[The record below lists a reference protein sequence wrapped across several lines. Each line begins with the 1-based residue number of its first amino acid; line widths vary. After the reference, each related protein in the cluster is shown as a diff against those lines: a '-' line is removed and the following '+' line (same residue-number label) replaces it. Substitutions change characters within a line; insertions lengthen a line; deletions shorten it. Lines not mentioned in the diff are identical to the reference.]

1 MERALP
7 IRRLVW
13 VQRAAEAV
21 DDFVGGG
28 RLPLFFAWV
37 ACGVVVLLVLFVGY
51 MTVVAGL
58 PTEPDLTLQNYIDA
72 IDSYLFRRVLPN
84 TAVVGIGTVAVVL
97 FFSVPLAWLL
107 HRTNVP
113 LRELW
118 TTLIAVAV
126 IVPGFLKAMGWIL
139 LLSPK
144 IGLINKFL
152 MGLFGLEQAPFSI
165 TNVWG
170 IAFVQG
176 LMLTPTMFFLLAGP
190 VRSMDPSLEEAAQV
204 SGATLWK
211 TMRRVS
217 LPVLWPAILGGAIYV
232 LMTAIS
238 IFEVAA
244 LLGGIGATPVLATEL
259 FLNTTPIGS
268 EGAIPRYGMAGV
280 YGLLIAIP
288 SLIALF
294 YYRRVIERG
303 HRYAVVTGKGYR
315 PRDFDLGRCRYL
327 GLLFVLFYLLLAV
340 VLPLLM
346 LLWASLLPRLA
357 MPSVEALSLVSLK
370 RYWGIMDI
378 IGGYGVIAN
387 TVVLVVATPTVVLF
401 FSFMISWVVVRTRVW
416 GRGMMD
422 TIAML
427 PHAIP
432 GLGFAFALT
441 VVAIIAAKWVP
452 WLPLYQTLG
461 VIILANAVNRLSYA
475 TRITNAALLQV
486 GRELEE
492 SAQVCGARRLG
503 TMWWVMVPLIRP
515 SLVFGGLWTGLL
527 VFREISMALMLSG
540 PNNQVLSVRIWAKWE
555 SGALSEASALGVVMV
570 LVMGILIFV
579 LQRRERL
586 QLVEGQQQAR
596 PG

>member
-1 MERALP
+1 MGRAFLTG
-7 IRRLVW
+7 
-13 VQRAAEAV
+13 AAEAGE
-21 DDFVGGG
+21 DFFS
-28 RLPLFFAWV
+28 RHLPLFFAWF
-37 ACGVVVLLVLFVGY
+37 ACGVVVFLVAFVVY
-51 MTVVAGL
+51 MTFNTGL
-58 PTEPDLTLQNYIDA
+58 PTTPNLSFRNYADA
-72 IDSYLFRRVLPN
+72 FDSYLVRQVIPN
-84 TAVVGIGTVAVVL
+84 TAIVGVGTVVVVL

-441 VVAIIAAKWVP
+441 VVAIIAAKWMP
-452 WLPLYQTLG
+452 WLPLYQTIG
-461 VIILANAVNRLSYA
+461 VIILANAVNRLSYV
-475 TRITNAALLQV
+475 TRITNAAMLQV

-503 TMWWVMVPLIRP
+503 TMWWVMAPLIRP

>member
-1 MERALP
+1 
-7 IRRLVW
+7 
-13 VQRAAEAV
+13 
-21 DDFVGGG
+21 
-28 RLPLFFAWV
+28 
-37 ACGVVVLLVLFVGY
+37 
-51 MTVVAGL
+51 
-58 PTEPDLTLQNYIDA
+58 
-72 IDSYLFRRVLPN
+72 
-84 TAVVGIGTVAVVL
+84 
-97 FFSVPLAWLL
+97 
-107 HRTNVP
+107 
-113 LRELW
+113 
-118 TTLIAVAV
+118 
-126 IVPGFLKAMGWIL
+126 
-139 LLSPK
+139 
-144 IGLINKFL
+144 
-152 MGLFGLEQAPFSI
+152 
-165 TNVWG
+165 
-170 IAFVQG
+170 
-176 LMLTPTMFFLLAGP
+176 
-190 VRSMDPSLEEAAQV
+190 
-204 SGATLWK
+204 
-211 TMRRVS
+211 
-217 LPVLWPAILGGAIYV
+217 
-232 LMTAIS
+232 
-238 IFEVAA
+238 
-244 LLGGIGATPVLATEL
+244 
-259 FLNTTPIGS
+259 
-268 EGAIPRYGMAGV
+268 
-280 YGLLIAIP
+280 
-288 SLIALF
+288 
-294 YYRRVIERG
+294 
-303 HRYAVVTGKGYR
+303 
-315 PRDFDLGRCRYL
+315 
-327 GLLFVLFYLLLAV
+327 
-340 VLPLLM
+340 
-346 LLWASLLPRLA
+346 

-503 TMWWVMVPLIRP
+503 TMWWVMAPLIRP

-579 LQRRERL
+579 LQRGERL

>member
-503 TMWWVMVPLIRP
+503 TMWWVMAPLIRP